1 MGYLKQLGCLLVA
14 VSLLTAG
21 CNDTREQ
28 NSNVNSISV
37 NPSHSDTSQNSR
49 KVTMVISNIP
59 FPTEILDTLN
69 YIHATYMES
78 LPNPVDN
85 ASLYSQSNSQA
96 INIGVFGADL
106 SYVIS
111 FEQFQKVGIYMKAT
125 KNLTEKAGIPLAF
138 TQQIVERCQKNA
150 NNKDSLSHI
159 VYESYNLIDQT
170 LKNDQRKSMEI
181 LVLAGGWIEGAYIS
195 TQSIKMLVSASDK
208 QGAYTILMD
217 QKRYLDVLLNQLDL
231 ISDSPYCQSVST
243 SLHEIRSIFNGFTSP
258 SSVNDE
264 IIKTLTEKIS
274 DFRSRIVKGGNA

>member
-1 MGYLKQLGCLLVA
+1 MGYLKQLGCLLVV

-21 CNDTREQ
+21 CNDTREP
-28 NSNVNSISV
+28 NSNGNNISIS
-37 NPSHSDTSQNSR
+37 PSHSDSTQNVR

-59 FPTEILDTLN
+59 FPTEILDTLSN
-69 YIHATYMES
+69 VHATYMES
-78 LPNPVDN
+78 LLNPVDN

-150 NNKDSLSHI
+150 NNKDSLSRI

-195 TQSIKMLVSASDK
+195 TQSTKMLVSASDK
-208 QGAYTILMD
+208 QGAYAILMD

-243 SLHEIRSIFNGFTSP
+243 SLHEIRSIFNGFKNP
-258 SSVNDE
+258 SKVNDE
-264 IIKTLTEKIS
+264 IIKTLTEKIN

>member
-1 MGYLKQLGCLLVA
+1 MEYLKKLGYLFVAGSLLV
-14 VSLLTAG
+14 AG
-21 CNDTREQ
+21 CNDTRES
-28 NSNVNSISV
+28 NSSV
-37 NPSHSDTSQNSR
+37 TLNPSQSDTTQNAR
-49 KVTMVISNIP
+49 KATMVISSIP

-69 YIHATYMES
+69 TIHATYLDS

-106 SYVIS
+106 CYVIS
-111 FEQFQKVGIYMKAT
+111 FEQFQKVGVYMKTT

-150 NNKDSLSHI
+150 HNKDSLSRI

-181 LVLAGGWIEGAYIS
+181 LVLAGGWIEGAYLS
-195 TQSIKMLVSASDK
+195 TQSIKMLISATDK
-208 QGAYTILMD
+208 EGAYKILMD
-217 QKRYLDVLLNQLDL
+217 QKHYLDLLLNQLDL
-231 ISDSPYCQSVST
+231 ISDSPYCQGVST
-243 SLHEIRSIFNGFTSP
+243 SLHEIRSIFNGFTNT

-264 IIKTLTEKIS
+264 IIKALTEKIS
-274 DFRSRIVKGGNA
+274 DFRLRVVKGGNA